1 MTVEP
6 PRGIKANLLK
16 AYMNQVPDF
25 LDYFNSTDSKVPNFK
40 VCFLSFNLVK
50 KTRRR
55 HIHDVN

>member
-25 LDYFNSTDSKVPNFK
+25 LDYFNSNDSKVPNFK
-40 VCFLSFNLVK
+40 VIFKYNL
-50 KTRRR
+50 
-55 HIHDVN
+55 ISSNILILYNYNI